1 MGNNP
6 HIYRLSPA
14 LVREASAAPDYL
26 KFAMICMTLS
36 HRMNRIRGDPGS
48 NQKALVEKFYMYR
61 GDAIRSLR
69 EHLSLEHH
77 RLSDVAITGI
87 VTLLLTDVR

>member
-1 MGNNP
+1 
-6 HIYRLSPA
+6 
-14 LVREASAAPDYL
+14 
-26 KFAMICMTLS
+26 MICMTLS

-87 VTLLLTDVR
+87 VTLLLTDVRQFSSKPLTPRHVGSCAN